1 MKQFLKDKA
10 IILILIVLTI
20 SIFALGNLYFNSV
33 LYVEEETTTEA
44 TTTIEITI
52 DYDSVS
58 NVSIDYYLDLASL
71 GEKCYLVS
79 FDYES
84 TSYQAYLDNDFQY
97 VEMVLGA
104 YPDEEVMALVREHVL
119 DGDDLIDHD
128 AYFVSYDSSTRTIV
142 METKGFVST
151 ERIQVTIILN
161 EDLNAISSFS
171 VVSPENYDS
180 EYNSHYSGAAVPAV
194 ENTMMSDYLA
204 NGLPVDTI
212 AGASRGTGVGMQK
225 LITLLDLLLDSLQGG
240 N

>member
-10 IILILIVLTI
+10 IILILIGLMI
-20 SIFALGNLYFNSV
+20 SIFALGNVYFKSV
-33 LYVEEETTTEA
+33 LYVEPETSTEA
-44 TTTIEITI
+44 TTTIDITI

-58 NVSIDYYLDLASL
+58 NVVIAYHLDLETL
-71 GEKCYLVS
+71 GEKSYLVA

-84 TSYQAYLDNDFQY
+84 ISYQAYLDNNFQF
-97 VEMVLGA
+97 VEMVVGT
-104 YPDEEVMALVREHVL
+104 YPNEEVMALVREHIL

-142 METKGFVST
+142 METKGFVSNL
-151 ERIQVTIILN
+151 RIQVSIVLN

-180 EYNSHYSGAAVPAV
+180 EYNQNYTGGAVPEV
-194 ENTMMSDYLA
+194 ENTMISDYLQD
-204 NGLPVDTI
+204 GLPVDAV

-225 LITLLDLLLDSLQGG
+225 LITLLDLLMQSLQGG